1 MNETKPRE
9 EFGVCRECGCTE
21 DRACVMPG
29 SADPPIG
36 CSWADESHT
45 LCTACKFENEA
56 LARAGAGILH
66 ILKQMEADGLVSPLY
81 TNVSQAGFVVR
92 KTLDNRSQVVAGLV
106 GAYLAGF
113 GEAYGDWKEWIARL
127 PFPMYFDVFA
137 NGPPRDI
144 TLDIR
149 EPRALT
155 VTKTEEPAR

>member
-21 DRACVMPG
+21 DRACMMPG

-36 CSWADESHT
+36 CSWADETHT
-45 LCTACKFENEA
+45 LCTACQFEEA
-56 LARAGAGILH
+56 ALTRAGNAILALFHQMDQDGLAPPPNTEARAKFA
-66 ILKQMEADGLVSPLY
+66 
-81 TNVSQAGFVVR
+81 
-92 KTLDNRSQVVAGLV
+92 AGLV

-113 GEAYGDWKEWIARL
+113 REAYGDWKEWIARL

-155 VTKTEEPAR
+155 VTKREEQAR